1 MDVVTYVLSRKYTDK
16 SIKGISGTLV
26 GKNCTIASIE
36 QVEGGNLVTFEWYSD
51 EGDTQTSTMF
61 VQDGVLGENAIAPT
75 YDPTQT
81 YNKNDLVVYENE
93 LYKLGVST
101 TTGEFNPNVW
111 DLTNID
117 ELLATKANSVDL
129 ATVATSGSASDVSFD
144 NSETELD
151 STNVQDAIVE
161 VLEEA
166 GKIADVQTYG
176 NTLVTNKI
184 ADLSALTIKKSIA
197 NTPTDIASFDDG
209 TANPMPS
216 LEISIE
222 PVQSGSGD
230 PSPSNVRPISGWSG
244 ANVTRTG
251 KNILGINEV
260 YDNKTG
266 ITINDNAATGNN
278 VSFSQV
284 FFNIPK
290 NLIGKQL
297 TLSTKIA
304 VPNNV
309 TRMYSQAIVNNVQ
322 INGNDILSNTTG
334 VTSVTFTPE
343 STEDSFR
350 ITYGSG
356 NGAITVSDFQVEI
369 SATPTAYTPY
379 QGSTLSIP
387 FHDSSDNPITVYGG
401 QLNVTTGE
409 LTVTHK
415 SQIVNENTSV
425 ARNDDFDDFIRWTV
439 SASDA
444 AVVTNQDVRKRV
456 IANNLRS
463 TAGVN
468 ATINAISLISNRRIA
483 MNISTDIATD
493 PTTLKNWLSNNNIH
507 FVYEL
512 DTPITYQLT
521 PTQVTTLLEQNNISA
536 DCGQIL
542 SGEYFADA
550 STVIAGLDAR
560 ITALENA

>member
-16 SIKGISGTLV
+16 SIKGISGTLA

-251 KNILGINEV
+251 VNVWDEEWERGSLNTYTGQPGDSNSKIRTVNYIPVLPNTEYRIVGYALAIYE
-260 YDNKTG
+260 YGSDNSFIGYTTYSVGTFITG
-266 ITINDNAATGNN
+266 ANTYFIKWTRTGT
-278 VSFSQV
+278 SY
-284 FFNIPK
+284 
-290 NLIGKQL
+290 
-297 TLSTKIA
+297 A
-304 VPNNV
+304 
-309 TRMYSQAIVNNVQ
+309 
-322 INGNDILSNTTG
+322 NDISINYPSTD
-334 VTSVTFTPE
+334 TS
-343 STEDSFR
+343 
-350 ITYGSG
+350 YH
-356 NGAITVSDFQVEI
+356 A
-369 SATPTAYTPY
+369 Y
-379 QGSTLSIP
+379 QGSILSIP
-387 FHDSSDNPITVYGG
+387 FHDNSDNPITVYGG
-401 QLNVTTGE
+401 RLNVTSGSCLSYDSTIQLSSINSFSSDEVNTNGYIRYNCAVSDKAQNYNIMCDKIKVITNYTVPVDASSE
-409 LTVTHK
+409 LI
-415 SQIVNENTSV
+415 SGS
-425 ARNDDFDDFIRWTV
+425 
-439 SASDA
+439 SASDKLYFTINSA
-444 AVVTNQDVRKRV
+444 RLTGD
-456 IANNLRS
+456 LS
-463 TAGVN
+463 TASGRN
-468 ATINAISLISNRRIA
+468 QALKTLLQ
-483 MNISTDIATD
+483 TDDIQVA
-493 PTTLKNWLSNNNIH
+493 
-507 FVYEL
+507 YEL
-512 DTPITYQLT
+512 ATPQTYQLT
-521 PTQVTTLLEQNNISA
+521 PAQVTTLLGKNNIFA

-542 SGEYFADA
+542 EGEYFADA